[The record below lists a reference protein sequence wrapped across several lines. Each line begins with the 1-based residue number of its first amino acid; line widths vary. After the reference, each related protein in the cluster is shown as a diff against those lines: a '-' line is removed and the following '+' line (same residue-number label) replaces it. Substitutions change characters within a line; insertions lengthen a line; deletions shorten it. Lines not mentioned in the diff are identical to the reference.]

1 MVDMSKYEDF
11 KRANKPLAKKS
22 KLIKYKE
29 LIILMSEDGYSQ
41 KQIREYLIEK
51 EKLIISSGAL
61 CNFFNKI
68 KLQSI
73 PGKEIQTIEQTP
85 AIVQKSNNEK
95 VTFMKRG
102 EQLGDRRLSIEEI
115 EILSSDEL
123 DIYRPLG
130 IKFLTEKQNGEKIGD
145 RILEKD
151 EIAALSEDDKKTYK
165 EYHLKLLKLKRVL
178 EGRQNISEWNPTTK

>member
-1 MVDMSKYEDF
+1 
-11 KRANKPLAKKS
+11 
-22 KLIKYKE
+22 
-29 LIILMSEDGYSQ
+29 
-41 KQIREYLIEK
+41 
-51 EKLIISSGAL
+51 
-61 CNFFNKI
+61 
-68 KLQSI
+68 
-73 PGKEIQTIEQTP
+73 
-85 AIVQKSNNEK
+85 
-95 VTFMKRG
+95 MKRG